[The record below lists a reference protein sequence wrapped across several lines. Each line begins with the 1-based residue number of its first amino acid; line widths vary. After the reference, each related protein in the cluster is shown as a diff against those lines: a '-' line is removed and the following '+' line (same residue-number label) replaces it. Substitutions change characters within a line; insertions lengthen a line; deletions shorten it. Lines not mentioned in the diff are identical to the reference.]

1 MAVLSHSCLPS
12 FTCLSFTV
20 FWTLKISIAYHK
32 KKKKAIGEYM
42 YLMSLLFSVLHS
54 CCHNTKGATV
64 TVPATPTSFCT
75 PCCFALLLMSA
86 QLMLPQDCYIKAMNT
101 LHLQIRNPK
110 PIWFYFLP
118 AFMVLLWK
126 KLPFAQSHFVPD
138 YLWSFTEGKELPYKI
153 PTKQITSYSLIPPQ
167 YS

>member
-1 MAVLSHSCLPS
+1 
-12 FTCLSFTV
+12 
-20 FWTLKISIAYHK
+20 
-32 KKKKAIGEYM
+32 M

-110 PIWFYFLP
+110 PI
-118 AFMVLLWK
+118 
-126 KLPFAQSHFVPD
+126 
-138 YLWSFTEGKELPYKI
+138 
-153 PTKQITSYSLIPPQ
+153 
-167 YS
+167 